1 MSRDYT
7 PPWLKGREELF
18 AELMST
24 KPASEVAQSMG
35 APSRNAVI
43 GMANRKGFAKV
54 TRFEWTEELGER
66 FHELYYQL
74 MTYRQ
79 IGDILGCSE
88 QAITRRVRKLGLK
101 REQRQHMEA
110 RVRREERER
119 EKQEAKLRKELEAK
133 EALPKPTPDPAVEG
147 VKEHVSRKVDPR
159 VFQPLPGFAP
169 VPLVDRHMLTQCAW
183 PVGEELSCGRPR
195 AGVSAYCKTHAR
207 WSSRKN
213 VQA

>member
-7 PPWLKGREELF
+7 PSWLKGREDLF
-18 AELMST
+18 AEIVRT
-24 KPASEVAQSMG
+24 KSASEVAQIMG

-43 GMANRKGFAKV
+43 GMANRKGVPKM
-54 TRFEWTEELGER
+54 TRFEWTEELGDR

-79 IGDILGCSE
+79 IGDVLGCSE
-88 QAITRRVRKLGLK
+88 QAITMRVRKLGLK

-119 EKQEAKLRKELEAK
+119 EKAEAKLRKELEAK
-133 EALPKPTPDPAVEG
+133 EAIPKHTQDPAIEG

-159 VFQPLPGFAP
+159 VFQPLPGFIP
-169 VPLVDRHMLTQCAW
+169 VALVDRHMLTQCAW
-183 PVGEELSCGRPR
+183 PVGDALSCGRPR

-207 WSSRKN
+207 WSLRKN
-213 VQA
+213 TQA